1 MASGWTNRGRY
12 LAVGKLFR
20 DESDGVTTEFKAPLF
35 ADTTTP
41 DVDDNIVSDLTQI
54 ATGNGYVDGGPGVAD
69 TSAGF
74 DVWTEDDTND
84 RGFVQ
89 AADIVYTASGG
100 PIPSSG
106 TGARWMAITD
116 DNATVNSRQIFVWA
130 DLVSLRNVSDGQ
142 ALTIQ
147 DFEIR
152 INLA

>member
-35 ADTTTP
+35 TSATTP

-54 ATGNGYVDGGPGVAD
+54 ATGNGYVDGGPGVPD
-69 TSAGF
+69 TSVGF

-89 AADIVYTASGG
+89 AADIAYAASGG
-100 PIPSSG
+100 SIPASG
-106 TGARWMAITD
+106 GGARWMALTD
-116 DNATVNSRQIFVWA
+116 DNATVNSRQIFVWF
-130 DLVSLRNVSDGQ
+130 DLVSDRTVSDGQ
-142 ALTIQ
+142 TLTIQ
-147 DFEIR
+147 DAEIR
-152 INLA
+152 INLS